1 MSDTTEPW
9 HQLWATFSVKDHCPP
24 GAFVAEVLLYDK
36 LLIPVVP
43 TEEDGL
49 SPEDADAEWD
59 RWLAAGWDPAR
70 QAEVTPILGDSAE
83 LIPWTSALQG
93 EWKAR
98 MESGFAAARRN
109 GYFESGT
116 VLQRFAPAMARAV
129 VAVSQYRSVADLE
142 RAGIR
147 RRRPETTLPA
157 GSLLA
162 VLGHEL
168 LLPDDPGQN
177 ELDVLGRAVAE
188 SQKDEYRNRRRALF
202 QWQQKFLSSGAITD
216 ATSIRAALRE
226 MTNLVD
232 QLKTATAAQKKWKF
246 AKRFF
251 SFLGIAAKGV
261 ALGGGPP
268 LTIVGGSAGVV
279 ASLGTFVVDQLSPS
293 GPAEDS
299 AIPAATLV
307 LDAQGSLGVEH

>member
-1 MSDTTEPW
+1 MSDTAEPW
-9 HQLWATFSVKDHCPP
+9 HQLWATFSVKDHCQP

-49 SPEDADAEWD
+49 SAQEADAEWD
-59 RWLAAGWDPAR
+59 RWLAAGWDPER
-70 QAEVTPILGDSAE
+70 QAEVTSILGDSAE

-93 EWKAR
+93 EWRAR
-98 MESGFAAARRN
+98 MEGGFAAARRN

-129 VAVSQYRSVADLE
+129 VAVSQYRSLKDLE

-147 RRRPETTLPA
+147 RRTPETALPA
-157 GSLLA
+157 SSLLA

-168 LLPDDPGQN
+168 LLPDDPEQD
-177 ELDVLGRAVAE
+177 EFDVLGRAVAE

-202 QWQQKFLSSGAITD
+202 EWQQKFLGSGALTD
-216 ATSIRAALRE
+216 ATSIRTALKE

-232 QLKTATAAQKKWKF
+232 RLKTATAAQKKWQF

-251 SFLGIAAKGV
+251 SFLSIVGKGM
-261 ALGGGPP
+261 ALGGPP
-268 LTIVGGSAGVV
+268 LTIVGGGTGVV
-279 ASLGTFVVDQLSPS
+279 ASVGTFVVDQLSPS
-293 GPAEDS
+293 GMAEDA

-307 LDAQGSLGVEH
+307 LGAEESLGVDQ